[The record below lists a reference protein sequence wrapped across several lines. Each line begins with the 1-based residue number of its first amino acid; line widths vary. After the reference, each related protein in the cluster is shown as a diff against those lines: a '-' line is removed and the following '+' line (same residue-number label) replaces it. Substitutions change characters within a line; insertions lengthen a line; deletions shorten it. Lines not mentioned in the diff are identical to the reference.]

1 VVIPGDASA
10 TPDRSPAVL
19 VGRRTTSESVESS
32 TSGCSSSDMGPD
44 DIATLTFLAASAL
57 AATAVLIHSNVDR
70 VKKVFQYLA
79 SVIDHQLGISDS
91 AFSAMLIA

>member
-1 VVIPGDASA
+1 
-10 TPDRSPAVL
+10 
-19 VGRRTTSESVESS
+19 
-32 TSGCSSSDMGPD
+32 MGPD

-70 VKKVFQYLA
+70 VKKVPQYLA

-91 AFSAMLIA
+91 AFQPC